1 MARESPGL
9 FVDDAVLE
17 FGQFRAVPPV
27 SGAHEVAGDS
37 LQPVYP
43 VVVAFRA
50 FLKVFVGIF
59 EAAVHAAVPVVVHG
73 AVSHVVFVHEVH
85 YCHYCLRIV
94 GGVAVY
100 LHIENMSAARQAM
113 VRGLDFCLVL
123 RCAVIIYRHMVGI
136 GVVFLVRDAGD
147 DSEFLPVGFGEPA
160 CEAFRRSG
168 EHTEVVL
175 EFFGIFVDLVSHVGD
190 YPQAE
195 LLRLLGFPVMFADK
209 GYESLGKSDE
219 ADSERALVD
228 DGLDGVIVLQV
239 LAAEPEGSRAAWP

>member
-43 VVVAFRA
+43 VAVAFRA

-85 YCHYCLRIV
+85 YCHYCLLIV

-175 EFFGIFVDLVSHVGD
+175 EFSSG
-190 YPQAE
+190 
-195 LLRLLGFPVMFADK
+195 
-209 GYESLGKSDE
+209 
-219 ADSERALVD
+219 
-228 DGLDGVIVLQV
+228 
-239 LAAEPEGSRAAWP
+239 RAAAPPRIPRDVCR